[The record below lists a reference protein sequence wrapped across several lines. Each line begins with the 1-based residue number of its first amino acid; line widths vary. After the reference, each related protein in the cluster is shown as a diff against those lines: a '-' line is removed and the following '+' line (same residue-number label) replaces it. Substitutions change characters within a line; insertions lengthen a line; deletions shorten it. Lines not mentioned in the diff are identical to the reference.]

1 MTAEANN
8 LVSATGR
15 ILLCS
20 ALLLGLLSCTRGPF
34 ASKTSVAEKT
44 RADAVAM
51 AKKEDKLVLL
61 SLVPDGLLSADDRQ
75 RTYRDRR
82 THKEMVV
89 FLHEWA
95 HTLGVLHDEDP
106 DSAHSRY
113 NALVRRLVS
122 FERAAECAS

>member
-61 SLVPDGLLSADDRQ
+61 VFGIHDQGWSDRLDAYHANPDVR
-75 RTYRDRR
+75 
-82 THKEMVV
+82 
-89 FLHEWA
+89 
-95 HTLGVLHDEDP
+95 GVLEKYFVIARVDIEEP
-106 DSAHSRY
+106 GGMEMYA
-113 NALVRRLVS
+113 
-122 FERAAECAS
+122 ERGPRGSPAFSILDTSGAVV